1 MALSS
6 ISFSPSVPSET
17 PETDP
22 NFRKS
27 IWNCPRRFCFPS
39 WLRHRLSNYFQ
50 TRWNRNLDKKIALRL
65 EIHQIKVLLGGTA
78 PCGTNPKTALSHLLK
93 GSLHSRGPTP
103 GRSKSNKYMGIIL
116 CLKGK
121 FHNTKIYSYFCM
133 ELDTSRDC
141 FKAFNFQ
148 RLRQF
153 GFCPEYRTS
162 HLIFFVQKHQFLF
175 WRRSGYG

>member
-1 MALSS
+1 MFVENAAKCKDINRKPPEAGTSDVLHDTLENTNK
-6 ISFSPSVPSET
+6 SFSLQ
-17 PETDP
+17 D
-22 NFRKS
+22 
-27 IWNCPRRFCFPS
+27 
-39 WLRHRLSNYFQ
+39 
-50 TRWNRNLDKKIALRL
+50 
-65 EIHQIKVLLGGTA
+65 
-78 PCGTNPKTALSHLLK
+78 
-93 GSLHSRGPTP
+93 
-103 GRSKSNKYMGIIL
+103 NKYMGIIL

-162 HLIFFVQKHQFLF
+162 HLIFFFQKHQFLF